1 MATPHVTGAAA
12 LVLNKFPD
20 LTNEE
25 VKTRLTWSSDPVV
38 GLRGKV
44 TSGGRLNAA
53 RALENDSEAPGAPN
67 DLSAEMVVT
76 GMANASWTSPGD
88 DGWCGNSAA
97 YDLRVSRSPV
107 TDESFSHL
115 KTDGLKR
122 ARAVGEVQN
131 QAIFFPPSGQDK
143 TYHVG
148 LKTMDNVGNFSGLR
162 TTSVEVPA
170 VPVAFEDDMEGQTTT
185 WTATGDWK
193 RAELPGWGKVWTDTT
208 DDGYDK
214 GARGRLT
221 SETVS
226 LKGFKNTVLHFDA
239 RINTEKWKDDARVE
253 ISEDGGEK
261 FRLLERFSGKA
272 DWEHYTY
279 DLSRYDGKD
288 VVFRFRNY
296 TSFPENKTDG
306 FYFDNFVV
314 AGTPEA
320 QS

>member
-1 MATPHVTGAAA
+1 M
-12 LVLNKFPD
+12 
-20 LTNEE
+20 
-25 VKTRLTWSSDPVV
+25 
-38 GLRGKV
+38 
-44 TSGGRLNAA
+44 
-53 RALENDSEAPGAPN
+53 
-67 DLSAEMVVT
+67 
-76 GMANASWTSPGD
+76 
-88 DGWCGNSAA
+88 
-97 YDLRVSRSPV
+97 
-107 TDESFSHL
+107 
-115 KTDGLKR
+115 
-122 ARAVGEVQN
+122 
-131 QAIFFPPSGQDK
+131 
-143 TYHVG
+143 
-148 LKTMDNVGNFSGLR
+148 
-162 TTSVEVPA
+162 
-170 VPVAFEDDMEGQTTT
+170 
-185 WTATGDWK
+185 
-193 RAELPGWGKVWTDTT
+193 WTDTT